1 LMVYGIPDF
10 KFGKYQVARRVD
22 QLRREGVIFQT
33 NANIGVNI
41 PLQKLRDDFDA
52 VCLAIGAQLP
62 REVPVPGR
70 ELTGIFW
77 AMEYLTKE
85 NRRQAGKQVD
95 GMIDA
100 RGQNVV
106 VLGGGDTGADC
117 VATTHRQ
124 GAHNV
129 VQFSI
134 NLRGS
139 EERPADNPWPEWP
152 MIYRETYAIE
162 EGGAEEFNVNVT
174 GFLDT
179 NDDGAVDQLRFDRVE
194 WTYEKK
200 EGRMVRTAL
209 KVVEEDLT
217 IPVDIV
223 LLAIGFQGAEMAP
236 FAGSGIEVTAR
247 NTIKTDRNMMTN
259 LPGVFA
265 AGDACRGQ
273 SIVVWA
279 IGEGR
284 DAARCIDGYLMGS
297 SKLPASLR
305 TRNPPIGKL

>member
-1 LMVYGIPDF
+1 
-10 KFGKYQVARRVD
+10 
-22 QLRREGVIFQT
+22 
-33 NANIGVNI
+33 
-41 PLQKLRDDFDA
+41 
-52 VCLAIGAQLP
+52 
-62 REVPVPGR
+62 
-70 ELTGIFW
+70 
-77 AMEYLTKE
+77 
-85 NRRQAGKQVD
+85 
-95 GMIDA
+95 
-100 RGQNVV
+100 
-106 VLGGGDTGADC
+106 
-117 VATTHRQ
+117 
-124 GAHNV
+124 
-129 VQFSI
+129 
-134 NLRGS
+134 
-139 EERPADNPWPEWP
+139 

-162 EGGAEEFNVNVT
+162 EGGTEEFNVNVT

-179 NDDGAVDQLRFDRVE
+179 NNDGAVDQLRFDRVE

-200 EGRMVRTAL
+200 ERRMVRTAL

-223 LLAIGFQGAEMAP
+223 LVAIGFQGAETAP

-259 LPGVFA
+259 LSGVFA

-284 DAARCIDGYLMGS
+284 DAARCIDRYLMGS

-305 TRNPPIGKL
+305 TENPPIGKL